1 MWSLL
6 MQIVMYQLHT
16 AGHLQ
21 EMRLI
26 HFQSDHI
33 TRQMITFLFWKFIIH
48 KHISL
53 SRTIRVLDF
62 SLWNQ
67 LIAVFVTHNLQPVH
81 SR

>member
-33 TRQMITFLFWKFIIH
+33 MRQMITFLFWKCFIH

-53 SRTIRVLDF
+53 SHTIRVLDF
-62 SLWNQ
+62 SIWNQ
-67 LIAVFVTHNLQPVH
+67 SIAVFVTYNLQPVH

>member
-6 MQIVMYQLHT
+6 MQIVIYQLHT

-33 TRQMITFLFWKFIIH
+33 MRQMITFLFWKCFIP

-53 SRTIRVLDF
+53 SHTIRVLDF
-62 SLWNQ
+62 SIWNQ
-67 LIAVFVTHNLQPVH
+67 SIAVFVTYNLQPVH

>member
-33 TRQMITFLFWKFIIH
+33 MRQMITFLFWKYIH

-81 SR
+81 WR